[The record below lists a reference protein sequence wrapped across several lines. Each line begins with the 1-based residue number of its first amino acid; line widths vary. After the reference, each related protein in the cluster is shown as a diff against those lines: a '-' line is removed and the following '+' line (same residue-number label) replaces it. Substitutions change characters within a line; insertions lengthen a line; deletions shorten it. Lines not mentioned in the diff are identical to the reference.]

1 MLPDLAVRTP
11 PCEIDL
17 QLIPWLIGVNP
28 DGMIEQAHRV
38 IPVMDT
44 ELYRVEERPSRV
56 GMVLVH
62 ALTGFVDAGQ
72 AGHLAVTH
80 LLENLEHR
88 LVATFD
94 IDQLLDYRSRRPM
107 MIFDEDRWAGYEQ
120 PELVLYEVEDCAGTR
135 FLLLTGPEP
144 DLQWERFADAVR
156 ELVDDFGIS
165 LTVGLG
171 AVPMAVPHTRPV
183 MVTAH
188 ATRRELISG
197 YQRWFQTMQI
207 PGHAGALVE
216 LRLGEVGHDAMGFVV
231 HVPHYLARMEYP
243 ESARGLLEH
252 LARSSGL
259 ELPVDA
265 LLPAAQRVLE
275 EVNERLARSPQS
287 MKVVANLEE
296 QFDAVTSNSQR
307 RSLLSAD
314 AGPLPT
320 GDEIAAELEQ
330 FLAEQDGPGEN

>member
-1 MLPDLAVRTP
+1 
-11 PCEIDL
+11 
-17 QLIPWLIGVNP
+17 
-28 DGMIEQAHRV
+28 MIELAQRV
-38 IPVMDT
+38 ISVMDT

-72 AGHLAVTH
+72 AGHLAVAH

-120 PELVLYEVEDCAGTR
+120 PELVLYEIEDCAGTR

-156 ELVDDFGIS
+156 ELVDDFGVS

-171 AVPMAVPHTRPV
+171 AAPMAVPHTRPV

-197 YQRWFQTMQI
+197 YQRWFNTVQI

-265 LLPAAQRVLE
+265 LLPAAQRVLD

-287 MKVVANLEE
+287 MKVVTNLEE
-296 QFDAVTSNSQR
+296 QFDAVMNDSQR
-307 RSLLSAD
+307 RSLLPAD

-330 FLAEQDGPGEN
+330 FLAEQDSPGEN

>member
-1 MLPDLAVRTP
+1 MNEP
-11 PCEIDL
+11 
-17 QLIPWLIGVNP
+17 
-28 DGMIEQAHRV
+28 AHRV
-38 IPVMDT
+38 MSVMDT
-44 ELYRVEERPSRV
+44 ELYRVEERPSGV

-72 AGHLAVTH
+72 AGHLAVAH
-80 LLENLEHR
+80 LLANLEHR
-88 LVATFD
+88 VVATFD

-144 DLQWERFADAVR
+144 DLQWERFADAIR
-156 ELVDDFGIS
+156 QLVDDFGIS

-197 YQRWFQTMQI
+197 YQRWFNSVQI

-231 HVPHYLARMEYP
+231 HVPHYLARTEYP

-252 LARSSGL
+252 LARSSSL
-259 ELPVDA
+259 DLPVAA
-265 LLPAAQRVLE
+265 LLPAAQRALD

-287 MKVVANLEE
+287 MSIVANLEE
-296 QFDAVTSNSQR
+296 QFDRIMSESQQ
-307 RSLLSAD
+307 RSLLPAD

-330 FLAEQDGPGEN
+330 FLAEQEGPAGN

>member
-1 MLPDLAVRTP
+1 
-11 PCEIDL
+11 
-17 QLIPWLIGVNP
+17 
-28 DGMIEQAHRV
+28 MIEQAHRV
-38 IPVMDT
+38 IHVMDT

-94 IDQLLDYRSRRPM
+94 IDQLLDYRSRRPR

-144 DLQWERFADAVR
+144 DLQWERFADAIR
-156 ELVDDFGIS
+156 ELVDDFGIT

-171 AVPMAVPHTRPV
+171 AVPMAVPHTRPA

-259 ELPVDA
+259 DLPVDA

-287 MKVVANLEE
+287 LKVVTNLEE
-296 QFDAVTSNSQR
+296 QFDAVMSDSQR

-330 FLAEQDGPGEN
+330 FLAEQDSPGEN

>member
-1 MLPDLAVRTP
+1 MSV
-11 PCEIDL
+11 
-17 QLIPWLIGVNP
+17 V
-28 DGMIEQAHRV
+28 
-38 IPVMDT
+38 DT
-44 ELYRVEERPSRV
+44 ELYRVEERPSGV

-72 AGHLAVTH
+72 AGHLAVAH
-80 LLENLEHR
+80 LLANLEHR
-88 LVATFD
+88 VVATFD

-107 MIFDEDRWAGYEQ
+107 MTFEDDRWTGYER

-144 DLQWERFADAVR
+144 DLRWERFADAVL
-156 ELVDDFGIS
+156 ELVDNFGVS

-183 MVTAH
+183 TVTAH

-197 YQRWFQTMQI
+197 YQQWFNTVQV

-216 LRLGEVGHDAMGFVV
+216 LRLGELGYDAMGFVV
-231 HVPHYLARMEYP
+231 HVPHYLARLEYP

-252 LARSSGL
+252 LALSSGL
-259 ELPVDA
+259 DLPVDA

-287 MKVVANLEE
+287 MSVVANLEQ
-296 QFDAVTSNSQR
+296 QFDAVMSESQR

-320 GDEIAAELEQ
+320 GDEIAAEFEQ
-330 FLAEQDGPGEN
+330 FLAEQDGSTGN

>member
-1 MLPDLAVRTP
+1 
-11 PCEIDL
+11 
-17 QLIPWLIGVNP
+17 
-28 DGMIEQAHRV
+28 MIELAQRV
-38 IPVMDT
+38 IYGMDT

-72 AGHLAVTH
+72 AGHLAVAH
-80 LLENLEHR
+80 LLDNLEHR

-156 ELVDDFGIS
+156 ELVDDFGVS

-171 AVPMAVPHTRPV
+171 AAPMAVPHTRPV

-197 YQRWFQTMQI
+197 YQRWFNTMQV

-243 ESARGLLEH
+243 ESSRGLLEH

-265 LLPAAQRVLE
+265 LLPAAQRVLD

-287 MKVVANLEE
+287 MKVVTNLEE
-296 QFDAVTSNSQR
+296 QFDAVMTDSQR
-307 RSLLSAD
+307 RSLLPAD

-330 FLAEQDGPGEN
+330 FLAEQDSPGEN

>member
-1 MLPDLAVRTP
+1 
-11 PCEIDL
+11 
-17 QLIPWLIGVNP
+17 
-28 DGMIEQAHRV
+28 MIEQAHRV
-38 IPVMDT
+38 IHVMDT

-120 PELVLYEVEDCAGTR
+120 PELVLYEVEDCTGTR

-156 ELVDDFGIS
+156 ELVDDFGIT

-259 ELPVDA
+259 DLPVDA

-287 MKVVANLEE
+287 MKVVTNLEE
-296 QFDAVTSNSQR
+296 QFDAVMSDSQR

-330 FLAEQDGPGEN
+330 FLAEQDSPGEN

>member
-1 MLPDLAVRTP
+1 
-11 PCEIDL
+11 
-17 QLIPWLIGVNP
+17 
-28 DGMIEQAHRV
+28 MIELAQRV
-38 IPVMDT
+38 IYGMDT

-72 AGHLAVTH
+72 AGHLAVAH
-80 LLENLEHR
+80 LLDNLEHR

-156 ELVDDFGIS
+156 ELVDDFGVS

-197 YQRWFQTMQI
+197 YQRWFNTMQV

-243 ESARGLLEH
+243 ESSRGLLEH

-265 LLPAAQRVLE
+265 LLPAAQRVLD

-287 MKVVANLEE
+287 MKVVTNLEE
-296 QFDAVTSNSQR
+296 QFDAVMTDSQR
-307 RSLLSAD
+307 RSLLPAD

-330 FLAEQDGPGEN
+330 FLAEQDSPGEN

>member
-1 MLPDLAVRTP
+1 MNEA
-11 PCEIDL
+11 
-17 QLIPWLIGVNP
+17 
-28 DGMIEQAHRV
+28 AHRV
-38 IPVMDT
+38 TPDMDT
-44 ELYRVEERPSRV
+44 ELYRVEERPSGV

-62 ALTGFVDAGQ
+62 ALTGFIDAGQ
-72 AGHLAVTH
+72 AGHLAVAH
-80 LLENLEHR
+80 LLANLEHR

-135 FLLLTGPEP
+135 FLLLAGPEP
-144 DLQWERFADAVR
+144 DLQWERFTDAIR

-197 YQRWFQTMQI
+197 YQRWFNTMQI

-216 LRLGEVGHDAMGFVV
+216 LRLGEGGHDAMGFVV
-231 HVPHYLARMEYP
+231 HVPHYLARTEYP

-259 ELPVDA
+259 DLPVDA
-265 LLPAAQRVLE
+265 LLPAAQQVLD

-287 MKVVANLEE
+287 RSVVANLEE
-296 QFDAVTSNSQR
+296 QFDKVMSESQR

-314 AGPLPT
+314 AEPLPT

-330 FLAEQDGPGEN
+330 FLAEQEGPAGN

>member
-1 MLPDLAVRTP
+1 
-11 PCEIDL
+11 
-17 QLIPWLIGVNP
+17 
-28 DGMIEQAHRV
+28 MIELAQRV
-38 IPVMDT
+38 ISVMDT

-72 AGHLAVTH
+72 AGHLAVAH

-120 PELVLYEVEDCAGTR
+120 PELVLYEIEDCAGTR

-156 ELVDDFGIS
+156 ELVDDFGVS

-171 AVPMAVPHTRPV
+171 AAPMAVPHTRPV

-197 YQRWFQTMQI
+197 YQRWFNTVQI

-231 HVPHYLARMEYP
+231 HVPHYLARTEYP

-265 LLPAAQRVLE
+265 LLPAAQRVLD

-287 MKVVANLEE
+287 MKVVTNLEE
-296 QFDAVTSNSQR
+296 QFDAVMNDSQR
-307 RSLLSAD
+307 RSLLPAD

-330 FLAEQDGPGEN
+330 FLAEQDSPGEN

>member
-1 MLPDLAVRTP
+1 MDDIIRLRVEVLLCRVRTHRTRGIP
-11 PCEIDL
+11 PLCAWMNEPAL
-17 QLIPWLIGVNP
+17 
-28 DGMIEQAHRV
+28 RV
-38 IPVMDT
+38 MSVMDT
-44 ELYRVEERPSRV
+44 ELYRVEERPSGV

-72 AGHLAVTH
+72 AGHLAVAH
-80 LLENLEHR
+80 LLANLEHR

-94 IDQLLDYRSRRPM
+94 IDQLLDYRSRRPV

-120 PELVLYEVEDCAGTR
+120 PELVLYEVEDCAGIR

-144 DLQWERFADAVR
+144 DLQWERFADAIR
-156 ELVDDFGIS
+156 ELVDNFGIS

-183 MVTAH
+183 IVTAH

-197 YQRWFQTMQI
+197 YQRWFNTMQI

-216 LRLGEVGHDAMGFVV
+216 LRLGELGHDAMGFVV

-259 ELPVDA
+259 DLPVDA

-275 EVNERLARSPQS
+275 EVNERLARSPQVMS
-287 MKVVANLEE
+287 VVANLEQ
-296 QFDAVTSNSQR
+296 QFDTVTNQSQQR
-307 RSLLSAD
+307 PMLSANS
-314 AGPLPT
+314 GPLPT

-330 FLAEQDGPGEN
+330 FLAEQDGQS